1 MLVMFGQDA
10 VRLAA
15 PTAPAVVSSSP
26 RACTEGWL
34 GFPQSESQLPNM
46 FSAPG
51 ILPKNEPK
59 DAKQLKNEDSNNSN
73 DKKKIYW
80 VRREGMWAQARKWV
94 LHLALARQIW
104 VMATHSGAPMDPQ
117 I

>member
-80 VRREGMWAQARKWV
+80 VRREGWNVSPSPKVSTASCIGQAD
-94 LHLALARQIW
+94 L
-104 VMATHSGAPMDPQ
+104 GDGNP
-117 I
+117 